1 MQTMNSVNLLGNVG
15 QDVEIYQFPDGGRKA
30 TLKIATNSGT
40 GDNKKTQW
48 HTLIFYNNAA
58 DIVSLLKRGD
68 AICVS
73 GSLEYRQWVD
83 QYQQTRFTPEII
95 VDRFSIIKGDV
106 GQIQGAEQQN
116 YQGAHQQGHSQGSY
130 QNIKGNGGFDNRNR
144 NNQAPQNQGGYNN
157 QPQNG
162 GYNNRSNNQAQ
173 GGYNNQPQ
181 NGGYNNRS
189 NNQSQGGYYNQQHNG
204 GYNRQNSQRDMA

>member
-15 QDVEIYQFPDGGRKA
+15 QDVELHQFPDGGRKA

-95 VDRFSIIKGDV
+95 VDRFSIIKGEV
-106 GQIQGAEQQN
+106 GHIQGAEQQN
-116 YQGAHQQGHSQGSY
+116 YQGSHQQGHSQGSY
-130 QNIKGNGGFDNRNR
+130 QNIKGNGGFDNRSR
-144 NNQAPQNQGGYNN
+144 NPQANQAQAPQDQGGYN

-173 GGYNNQPQ
+173 GGYNN
-181 NGGYNNRS
+181 RS
-189 NNQSQGGYYNQQHNG
+189 NNQSQGGYN
-204 GYNRQNSQRDMA
+204 NRQNAPRDMA